1 MGDQVI
7 QVVNIGLDTNTTDMS
22 SSLDINMLRLLDTC
36 KLPVSSFIVA
46 VFYWWRKPENP
57 EKTTDLS

>member
-7 QVVNIGLDTNTTDMS
+7 QAVNIGLDTNTTDMS

-36 KLPVSSFIVA
+36 KLPVSSLYLRIPQQSLVITLLPIN
-46 VFYWWRKPENP
+46 Y
-57 EKTTDLS
+57 

>member
-36 KLPVSSFIVA
+36 KLPASSLYLRFPQQSLVITLLPIN
-46 VFYWWRKPENP
+46 Y
-57 EKTTDLS
+57 

>member
-36 KLPVSSFIVA
+36 KLPVSSLYLRIPQQSLVITLLPIN
-46 VFYWWRKPENP
+46 Y
-57 EKTTDLS
+57 